1 MQSSG
6 RVTCFVPR
14 AQRLVA
20 MCLVVWGLQE
30 RASQS
35 QRVLVRRGRFGMECE
50 VEQEGRKGRE
60 KSQKKEVVVHLVWVE
75 FEEMQ
80 EERA

>member
-35 QRVLVRRGRFGMECE
+35 QRVLVRRGRFGMEF
-50 VEQEGRKGRE
+50 EGRKGRE